1 MKKILLLIIIS
12 FYLHSINAQNEN
24 KDYNVKILFLNEYP
38 YTNVLDYLHNPDTL
52 VFFNYKP
59 RRYQE
64 KKAPFAINLFIY
76 RKNNEWWSTSLL
88 SYTSGKRGYYWE
100 LLEPMWIHTEISKEI
115 NGMVAELDS
124 LYYSYD
130 ISTIHTWVYVNCGKI
145 ITKDLIGNI
154 PDIID
159 IAPMM
164 SRVFMIGFLESYNNT
179 IVKTYRRKNATYP

>member
-76 RKNNEWWSTSLL
+76 RKTMSGGQRHCYLTHREKEATTG
-88 SYTSGKRGYYWE
+88 SY
-100 LLEPMWIHTEISKEI
+100 
-115 NGMVAELDS
+115 
-124 LYYSYD
+124 
-130 ISTIHTWVYVNCGKI
+130 
-145 ITKDLIGNI
+145 
-154 PDIID
+154 
-159 IAPMM
+159 
-164 SRVFMIGFLESYNNT
+164 
-179 IVKTYRRKNATYP
+179 